1 MNLLARFFSRN
12 SFKATSSLGDKGY
25 IGLYKGSFSGSRSIV
40 RLISRFGASFSAL
53 AFEKTSR

>member
-25 IGLYKGSFSGSRSIV
+25 IGLYRGFFPGSRSIA
-40 RLISRFGASFSAL
+40 RSISRFGASFSVLAL
-53 AFEKTSR
+53 EKTSR